1 MKYIRMDNIE
11 LYKNAFKSVF
21 SVEDE
26 KLDETF
32 SKNSVD
38 NWDSLRQ
45 LCLVTSIEEAFGV
58 MFDPEDIISLD
69 SYQEGMNILKKYNI
83 EF

>member
-1 MKYIRMDNIE
+1 MNNIE
-11 LYKNAFKSVF
+11 LYKNAFRSVF
-21 SVEDE
+21 SVDDE

-32 SKNSVD
+32 SKDSVD

-45 LCLVTSIEEAFGV
+45 LCLVTSIEEAFGI
-58 MFDPEDIISLD
+58 MFNPEDIIAFN
-69 SYQEGMNILKKYNI
+69 SYQEGITILRKYNI

>member
-1 MKYIRMDNIE
+1 MNNIE

-45 LCLVTSIEEAFGV
+45 LCLVTSIEEVFGI

-69 SYQEGMNILKKYNI
+69 SYQGRMNILKKYDI
-83 EF
+83 KF